1 MPIRINLLAEA
12 QELEQQRRRDP
23 VKRVILAGIVLTV
36 MMLAWSSS
44 LLAKTIFTRSA
55 VESLEA
61 EISSQEK
68 EHKSILE
75 SRQRLIEGRQRLS
88 ALQQLTTNRFLVGSL
103 LNSLQKTT
111 LDDVQLVRLKVDQTY
126 DVTPEVKPR
135 GGRGTAKPA
144 TSVEKVVITLTARYS
159 SPTPGEGV
167 SRYQT
172 LLSEEPYL
180 SSLLGRTNG
189 FRLLSISPWQS
200 GMDGSP
206 FVLMTL
212 EGKLPEKTR

>member
-126 DVTPEVKPR
+126 DSMSPPR
-135 GGRGTAKPA
+135 SSREAGA
-144 TSVEKVVITLTARYS
+144 ARPSRPRPWRRS
-159 SPTPGEGV
+159 S
-167 SRYQT
+167 
-172 LLSEEPYL
+172 
-180 SSLLGRTNG
+180 
-189 FRLLSISPWQS
+189 
-200 GMDGSP
+200 
-206 FVLMTL
+206 
-212 EGKLPEKTR
+212 